1 MKPGSTACIVVM
13 AALTAS
19 HLMHFDFKGEAK
31 TKINQQSMSSAFVNS
46 SGVDAGVIKFEHDKV
61 TYEVNQIKG
70 ISAKWLGSCSTLD
83 GQGIV
88 RYHSDFLLAQPTIE
102 GKVVTLP
109 APTAQ
114 SVTVAKFDRKD
125 IEQKCWWGHAMGD
138 GNVQTLNAKLQ
149 KSLCDMGANHANDQ
163 AIRKAAGESA
173 AALIKAAGI
182 ETAGLQI
189 KFREVAPTPPTECT

>member
-83 GQGIV
+83 G
-88 RYHSDFLLAQPTIE
+88 
-102 GKVVTLP
+102 
-109 APTAQ
+109 PTAQ